1 MNPTPGTSYREIFR
15 SSVVLGSAR
24 VVNMIMGMLRT
35 KVLAVV
41 LGPAGTGLLGIYDGI
56 TSMIGSVADLG
67 VSRSGVREI
76 ARSRGA
82 GDPDGTARTVLTIN
96 RVVAVLGVLAAGL
109 TAVCA
114 GPISRL
120 TFGSADRAPAVAMLA
135 GCVLLTVLAAAQVAK
150 IQGMGRIA
158 ELARVNLVGA
168 ALGFGATVALV
179 LTLRD
184 DAIVPVL
191 LAGSAGALL
200 AAWFY
205 GRRVRLPQV
214 RFSWRQSV
222 RDVRPMVRLG
232 LAIMNGS
239 LLSTLVAYVARV
251 LVARDL
257 GTEAVGLYLCAFVL
271 AGKFVTI
278 IIDAMWTD
286 FYPRAAAA
294 RDDHD
299 LNRLVNQQTEIALLL
314 AMPGLLATLL
324 FAPWMVRLFYSA
336 EFAAAAPLMR
346 LFTLGYLFAVICG
359 PLRIVQLVKNRSLL
373 HAAAETWSSGL
384 HCLLIYLGLRG
395 WGLTGCAVA
404 YIVHYSLQTALS
416 LAIARSLTGFG
427 WSKTTGRMIAGF
439 FALAGGGYA
448 AAGLLDEGAG
458 ALVGAALSLSA
469 LLACLRFLTARL
481 GAEHPLSRA
490 VAAVPVLGRRLAPRP
505 EVSAPLQ
512 QRDAA

>member
-1 MNPTPGTSYREIFR
+1 MSPNAGSAYREIFR

-24 VVNMIMGMLRT
+24 VVNMVMGMLRT

-41 LGPAGTGLLGIYDGI
+41 LGPTGTGLLGIYDGI
-56 TSMIGSVADLG
+56 ATLIGSVADLG
-67 VSRSGVREI
+67 VSRSAVQAI
-76 ARSRGA
+76 ARARGA
-82 GDPDGTARTVLTIN
+82 GDPDGAARTVLTLT

-120 TFGSADRAPAVAMLA
+120 TFGSADRAPTVALLA

-150 IQGMGRIA
+150 IQGMGRIPD
-158 ELARVNLVGA
+158 LARVNLAGA
-168 ALGFGATVALV
+168 ALGFGATVLLV
-179 LTLRD
+179 LAWGE
-184 DAIVPVL
+184 DAVAAVL
-191 LAGSAGALL
+191 LAGSACVLL
-200 AAWFY
+200 AAWAY
-205 GRRVRLPQV
+205 GRRVRLPMV
-214 RFSWRQSV
+214 RLTWRESV
-222 RDVRPMVRLG
+222 REVRPMVRLG
-232 LAIMNGS
+232 LSIMNGS
-239 LLSTLVAYVARV
+239 LLSTLVAYVTRV

-257 GTEAVGLYLCAFVL
+257 GTDAVGLYLCAFIL

-278 IIDAMWTD
+278 IIEAMWTD

-294 RDDHD
+294 SDDAE
-299 LNRLVNQQTEIALLL
+299 LNRLVNQQTEIALLM

-359 PLRIVQLVKNRSLL
+359 PLRIIQLARNRSLL

-384 HCLLIYLGLRG
+384 HCLLIYIGLSG

-404 YIVHYSLQTALS
+404 YIVHYTLQTALS
-416 LAIARSLTGFG
+416 LAIARRLTGFG
-427 WSKTTGRMIAGF
+427 WSRPTARMIAAF
-439 FALAGGGYA
+439 LAVAAAGYA
-448 AAGLLDEGAG
+448 AANRLEEGVG
-458 ALVGAALSLSA
+458 ALLGAVLSLAA
-469 LLACLRFLTARL
+469 LLACLRFLAVRL

-490 VAAVPVLGRRLAPRP
+490 TAALPVIGRWLAPRP
-505 EVSAPLQ
+505 AAPAAAR